1 MPSLLLWRT
10 WCYVPSSAIYTWLY
24 LPLHLP
30 WMRPYF
36 ILPRKRQKH
45 CFVLQGQCISFTRK
59 PFSARLW
66 EPQLF
71 KLLSVK
77 RKSEELSLFST
88 ALSSWGKSLN
98 HTVRSQTCTGFDCV
112 RSHFSYS
119 VATSQC
125 TWVHSIWNDF
135 ERVLWR
141 QCRPCLQDKDE
152 GGCVGAG
159 RRGSPRAVLTGWPWG
174 SWGCGAAGSV
184 ARSGGCCCSCP
195 APPSRP
201 RRAVPEE
208 SHVTNVTN
216 TAHAKTDG
224 TVIITAALLNCISL
238 QARYLT

>member
-141 QCRPCLQDKDE
+141 QCRPCLQDKEWGWLCGSRQE
-152 GGCVGAG
+152 GLTSSGADRVTVGELRLRG
-159 RRGSPRAVLTGWPWG
+159 RRICGSLRWLLLLVPGPTIPSSASCARGKSCHKCHKHCPR
-174 SWGCGAAGSV
+174 
-184 ARSGGCCCSCP
+184 
-195 APPSRP
+195 
-201 RRAVPEE
+201 
-208 SHVTNVTN
+208 
-216 TAHAKTDG
+216 
-224 TVIITAALLNCISL
+224 
-238 QARYLT
+238 